1 MYQYRKKQNGNWNVN
16 GRQNRIRMKILCLNA
31 NHESL
36 NWNGKLP
43 NLFDTQHY
51 QWPWQDKERRQ
62 KHIHTPLKLHF
73 TGALNTNKSPA
84 ASHKHWT
91 LVWGEL
97 QITDRTIGSP
107 WHCFQRALKVIYFW
121 DSMKSRKW
129 SSFHS
134 LWLPQLQSVYSAQL
148 VLPFPPKHNSSNE
161 TKVTS
166 KKLSRGCYYIWKEWK
181 MCLRMRFWPQGSYF
195 VIIMK
200 EK

>member
-1 MYQYRKKQNGNWNVN
+1 MLT
-16 GRQNRIRMKILCLNA
+16 M
-31 NHESL
+31 SL
-36 NWNGKLP
+36 NWNAKLP
-43 NLFDTQHY
+43 NFFDTQHY

-107 WHCFQRALKVIYFW
+107 WHCSQRALKVIYFW
-121 DSMKSRKW
+121 DVMKSRKW

-134 LWLPQLQSVYSAQL
+134 LWLSQLQSVYSAQL

-181 MCLRMRFWPQGSYF
+181 MCLRMRFWLQGSYF